1 MGFPTAQSSYELARY
16 KVSKSEVFP
25 AQEVVFAARTGRP
38 LRPRG
43 LLDVEW
49 SLTLRATQI
58 MRGSIGL
65 LVGPL
70 QTLSWKRFFLPFLR
84 ATFRMRAKRS
94 NRSCVSRLS

>member
-1 MGFPTAQSSYELARY
+1 MGTPTAQSSYELARY

-49 SLTLRATQI
+49 SL
-58 MRGSIGL
+58 
-65 LVGPL
+65 
-70 QTLSWKRFFLPFLR
+70 
-84 ATFRMRAKRS
+84 
-94 NRSCVSRLS
+94 